1 MIRALTGTMIRVV
14 MHRPRRELF
23 LLLFCWVTIGG
34 FASGLYAQLPE
45 KETRS
50 PSRIIIGG
58 TYSSNLSRTH
68 IDAYS
73 GSTFCGTFT
82 NGNGSKFGLQALYEL
97 PINSAFGL
105 LGGISFH
112 DLSSAFTT
120 TPFNIE
126 HTFDVTAG
134 DTTRINRERRYNV
147 SMSAIGVQL
156 GTAFHPI
163 ERIAISG
170 TLGFAFLP
178 SPTYIQSEALLTQ
191 NAVYLENLRS
201 TRTVAS
207 GDFSANAFLL
217 SLALSAGYDL
227 PISSVVS
234 FRPYLEAY
242 IPITSAA
249 TIEGQSYK
257 TYSFSGGASLV
268 IALPVSEPEAPKP
281 EPMKP
286 ESKKTPEPIAQAKP
300 PEPQPAALHLAV
312 RAVGLTDNDQE
323 VSQPIV
329 TIENILVT
337 DVSPTLAYLFFEDG
351 NSGISQ
357 RYHQLANSAEV
368 KSFSMK
374 DFYKLDALGINHELL
389 NILGKRLQEYPDAT
403 ITVTG
408 TRSLHSSGDSVSSDI
423 ALERAQNIAQYLQTV
438 WSIRPSRIRVRSR
451 ALPEMNSDDATS
463 SGQAEN
469 RRVEINASTR
479 QLLAPVE
486 TKRLEQT
493 ATPPRIKFYQDIF
506 SANGV
511 KSNKIIIRQGG
522 RVLETI
528 DGLSGDSRHEW
539 LWNIT
544 QGDALNSKDSIT
556 WTMEVA
562 DSAGGSAAV
571 SGSIRIKPQERTVTR
586 ATIDTTN
593 ADKLLERFHLLLFDY
608 SSTSELGKNA
618 DDILSRIATAVTPD
632 ATVTLIGH
640 TDMTGDPAFN
650 EKLSYDRASKA
661 SILLSN
667 KLRFLGR
674 TTPSFDLEARGSKDR
689 LFDNSVPE
697 GRMLSRTVRVTVE
710 RKLK

>member
-1 MIRALTGTMIRVV
+1 
-14 MHRPRRELF
+14 
-23 LLLFCWVTIGG
+23 
-34 FASGLYAQLPE
+34 
-45 KETRS
+45 
-50 PSRIIIGG
+50 
-58 TYSSNLSRTH
+58 
-68 IDAYS
+68 
-73 GSTFCGTFT
+73 
-82 NGNGSKFGLQALYEL
+82 
-97 PINSAFGL
+97 
-105 LGGISFH
+105 
-112 DLSSAFTT
+112 T

-156 GTAFHPI
+156 GGAFHPI
-163 ERIAISG
+163 ERIAISA

-217 SLALSAGYDL
+217 SLGLSAGYDL

-242 IPITSAA
+242 VPITSAA

-268 IALPVSEPEAPKP
+268 IAFPVSETEAPKP
-281 EPMKP
+281 NPEPIKP
-286 ESKKTPEPIAQAKP
+286 EIKTTPEPIAQTKP

-337 DVSPTLAYLFFEDG
+337 DVSPTLAYLFFDDG
-351 NSGISQ
+351 SKVISD
-357 RYHQLANSAEV
+357 RYHQLASPSEAQT
-368 KSFSMK
+368 FSTK
-374 DFYKLDALGINHELL
+374 EFYRLDAIGINHELL
-389 NILGKRLQEYPDAT
+389 NILGKRLQEYPEAT

-408 TRSLHSSGDSVSSDI
+408 TRSLHSLGDSASSDI
-423 ALERAQNIAQYLQTV
+423 ALERAQHIAQYLQTV
-438 WSIRPSRIRVRSR
+438 WGIRPSRIRVRSR
-451 ALPEMNSDDATS
+451 ALPEMNSDDATA

-469 RRVEINASTR
+469 RRVEIAASTR

-506 SANGV
+506 SASGV

-556 WTMEVA
+556 WTMEVT
-562 DSAGGSAAV
+562 DSSGGSAAV
-571 SGSIRIKPQERTVTR
+571 SGAIRIKPQERTVTR

-618 DDILSRIATAVTPD
+618 DEILNRIATAVTPD

-661 SILLSN
+661 SVLLSN

>member
-1 MIRALTGTMIRVV
+1 MLR
-14 MHRPRRELF
+14 HRRQLL
-23 LLLFCWVTIGG
+23 LLLFSWVAVACVTND
-34 FASGLYAQLPE
+34 LHAQLPE
-45 KETRS
+45 KQTER
-50 PSRIIIGG
+50 PSSLIVGG

-82 NGNGSKFGLQALYEL
+82 NGSGSKFGLQALYEVPL
-97 PINSAFGL
+97 NSVFGL
-105 LGGISFH
+105 LGGVSFH

-147 SMSAIGVQL
+147 SMSAIGIQV
-156 GTAFHPI
+156 GAAVHPI
-163 ERIAISG
+163 EQIALSSTI
-170 TLGFAFLP
+170 GFAFIP
-178 SPTYIQSEALLTQ
+178 GPTYIQSEALLTQ

-207 GDFSANAFLL
+207 GDFNANTFLL
-217 SLALSAGYDL
+217 SLGLSAGYDL

-249 TIEGQSYK
+249 TVEGQSYK
-257 TYSFSGGASLV
+257 TYSFSGGAALV
-268 IALPVSEPEAPKP
+268 IAFPVAEPELPKP
-281 EPMKP
+281 EPLKP
-286 ESKKTPEPIAQAKP
+286 ELKKAPEPIAQNKP
-300 PEPQPAALHLAV
+300 PEPQPAALRLSV

-323 VSQPIV
+323 VAQPIV
-329 TIENILVT
+329 TIENIMVT

-351 NSGISQ
+351 SSTVSD
-357 RYHQLANSAEV
+357 RYHKLNSSTEAQT
-368 KSFSMK
+368 FSTK
-374 DFYKLDALGINHELL
+374 DFYRLDALAINHELL
-389 NILGKRLQEYPDAT
+389 NVLGKRLQEFPDAT

-408 TRSLHSSGDSVSSDI
+408 TRSLHSPGDSSSNDI
-423 ALERAQNIAQYLQTV
+423 AFDRAQHVAQYLQSV
-438 WSIRPSRIRVRSR
+438 WNIRPSRIRVRSR
-451 ALPEMNSDDATS
+451 TIPEMSSDDATA

-479 QLLAPVE
+479 QLLAPIE

-506 SANGV
+506 SGTGI
-511 KSNKIIIRQGG
+511 KSNKIVIRQGG

-556 WTMEVA
+556 WTMEVT
-562 DSAGGSAAV
+562 DSADGFASV

-618 DDILSRIATAVTPD
+618 DDILNRIASAVTPD

-640 TDMTGDPAFN
+640 TDVTGDPAFN

-674 TTPSFDLEARGSKDR
+674 STPSFDLEARGSKDR
-689 LFDNSVPE
+689 LFDNSLPE

-710 RKLK
+710 RSFK